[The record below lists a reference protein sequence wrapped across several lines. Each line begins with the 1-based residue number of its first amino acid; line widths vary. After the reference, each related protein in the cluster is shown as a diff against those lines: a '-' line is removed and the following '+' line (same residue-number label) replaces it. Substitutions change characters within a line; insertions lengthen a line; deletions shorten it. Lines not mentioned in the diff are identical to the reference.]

1 MVFGELAG
9 GRWYTAL
16 VEDLLNFSEH
26 VVAMSRCLD
35 IGLGLAVQYDVGDF
49 ADFDRK
55 WVFGALNLLNPRI
68 PILRYCIELAQQ
80 LSARVMGGLVRGL
93 YHLIGFPNA
102 AMMLLATIV

>member
-1 MVFGELAG
+1 M
-9 GRWYTAL
+9 

-80 LSARVMGGLVRGL
+80 LSAESWADWYEDFITSLVSPTRR
-93 YHLIGFPNA
+93 
-102 AMMLLATIV
+102 